1 MKNIATFSIIGFDPE
16 TEELGIA
23 VQSKFLGVGAVVPWA
38 KAGVG
43 AIATQAMAN
52 LHYGELGLEL
62 LERGYTAEE
71 TLQALIALD
80 QDHNQRQVGIVD
92 AKGNGATYTG
102 KDCFTY
108 AGGFSGENFA
118 CQGNILVGEDTV
130 ITLKDVFLSSNGNL
144 AERLV
149 NALDAAQNAGG
160 DKRGRQSAA
169 LLVVKEKG
177 SYGGYND
184 RAIDLRVDD
193 HPEPIKELQRLLKL
207 HEMYFQKT
215 KEEDKVPA
223 DHETIERLQT
233 SLRTLGYYKG
243 QLNGKYDED
252 TRNSFEQCCGVENF
266 EERLIP
272 GPWLDKNILEFLV
285 RKADELK

>member
-1 MKNIATFSIIGFDPE
+1 MKNIATFSIIGFDPA

-80 QDHNQRQVGIVD
+80 PDHEERQVGIVD
-92 AKGNGATYTG
+92 ASGNGISYTG
-102 KDCFTY
+102 KNCFSY
-108 AGGFSGENFA
+108 AGGLSGENFA
-118 CQGNILVGEDTV
+118 CQGNILANEETV
-130 ITLKDVFLSSNGNL
+130 LALKEVFLNSSGTL
-144 AERLV
+144 GERLV
-149 NALDAAQNAGG
+149 KALEAAQNAGG

-193 HPEPIKELQRLLKL
+193 HPQPIKELQRLLQL

-215 KEEDKVPA
+215 KEEEKLPA
-223 DHETIERLQT
+223 DHDYVERLQKA
-233 SLRTLGYYKG
+233 LDKLGYYKG
-243 QLNGKYDED
+243 PVHGRFDEE
-252 TRNSFEQCCGVENF
+252 TRKSYEQFCGVENF
-266 EERLIP
+266 EERMIS
-272 GPWLDKNILEFLV
+272 GNWLDKNVLAFLEK
-285 RKADELK
+285 KAEL

>member
-1 MKNIATFSIIGFDPE
+1 MKNIATFSIIGFDPV
-16 TEELGIA
+16 TKELGIA

-80 QDHNQRQVGIVD
+80 PDHEERQVGIVD
-92 AKGNGATYTG
+92 ASGNGVSYTG
-102 KDCFTY
+102 KNCFSY
-108 AGGFSGENFA
+108 AGGLSGEHFA
-118 CQGNILVGEDTV
+118 CQGNILVGEETV
-130 ITLKDVFLSSNGNL
+130 TALKEVFLSSSGTL

-149 NALDAAQNAGG
+149 SALDAAQNAGG

-193 HPEPIKELQRLLKL
+193 HPQPIKELQRLLQL

-215 KEEDKVPA
+215 KEEEKLPA
-223 DHETIERLQT
+223 DHNYVERLQKA
-233 SLRTLGYYKG
+233 LDKLGYYKG
-243 QLNGKYDED
+243 PVHGRFDEE
-252 TRNSFEQCCGVENF
+252 TRKSYEQFCGVENF
-266 EERLIP
+266 EERMIP
-272 GPWLDKNILEFLV
+272 GNWLDRNVLAFLEK
-285 RKADELK
+285 KAELS

>member
-1 MKNIATFSIIGFDPE
+1 MKNIATFSIIGFDPV
-16 TEELGIA
+16 TKELGIA

-80 QDHNQRQVGIVD
+80 PDHEERQVGIVD
-92 AKGNGATYTG
+92 ASGNGVSYTG
-102 KDCFTY
+102 KNCFSY
-108 AGGFSGENFA
+108 AGGLSGEYFA
-118 CQGNILVGEDTV
+118 CQGNILVGEETV
-130 ITLKDVFLSSNGNL
+130 TALKEVFLSSSGTL

-149 NALDAAQNAGG
+149 SALDAAQNAGG

-184 RAIDLRVDD
+184 RAIELRVDD
-193 HPEPIKELQRLLKL
+193 HPQPIKELQRLLQL

-215 KEEDKVPA
+215 KEEEKLPA
-223 DHETIERLQT
+223 DHDYVERLQKA
-233 SLRTLGYYKG
+233 LDKLGYYKG
-243 QLNGKYDED
+243 PVHGRFDEE
-252 TRNSFEQCCGVENF
+252 TIKSYEQFCGVENF
-266 EERLIP
+266 EERMIP
-272 GPWLDKNILEFLV
+272 GNWLDRNVLAFLEQ
-285 RKADELK
+285 KAELS

>member
-1 MKNIATFSIIGFDPE
+1 MKNIATFSIIGFDPA

-80 QDHNQRQVGIVD
+80 PDHEERQVGIVD
-92 AKGNGATYTG
+92 ASGNGISYTG
-102 KDCFTY
+102 KNCFSY
-108 AGGFSGENFA
+108 AGGLSGENFA
-118 CQGNILVGEDTV
+118 CQGNILANEETV
-130 ITLKDVFLSSNGNL
+130 LALKEVFLNSSGTIG
-144 AERLV
+144 ERLV
-149 NALDAAQNAGG
+149 KALEAAQNAGG

-193 HPEPIKELQRLLKL
+193 HPQPIKELQRLLQL

-215 KEEDKVPA
+215 KEEEKLPA
-223 DHETIERLQT
+223 DHDYVERLQKA
-233 SLRTLGYYKG
+233 LDKLGYYKG
-243 QLNGKYDED
+243 PVHGRFDEE
-252 TRNSFEQCCGVENF
+252 TRKSYEQFCGVENF
-266 EERLIP
+266 EERMIS
-272 GPWLDKNILEFLV
+272 GNWLDKNVLAFLEK
-285 RKADELK
+285 KAQL

>member
-1 MKNIATFSIIGFDPE
+1 MKNIATFSIIGFDPV

-71 TLQALIALD
+71 TLHALLALD
-80 QDHNQRQVGIVD
+80 PDHEERQVGIVD
-92 AKGNGATYTG
+92 ASGNGVSYTG
-102 KDCFTY
+102 KNCFSY
-108 AGGFSGENFA
+108 AGGLSGENFA
-118 CQGNILVGEDTV
+118 CQGNILVGEETV
-130 ITLKDVFLSSNGNL
+130 TALKEVFFNISGTL

-149 NALDAAQNAGG
+149 SALDAAQHAGG

-193 HPEPIKELQRLLKL
+193 HPQPIRELQRLLQL

-215 KEEDKVPA
+215 KEEEKLPA
-223 DHETIERLQT
+223 EHEYVEKLQK
-233 SLRTLGYYKG
+233 SLGKLGYYKG
-243 QLNGKYDED
+243 SMHGRYDEE
-252 TRNSFEQCCGVENF
+252 TRKSYEQFCGVENF
-266 EERLIP
+266 EERMIP
-272 GPWLDKNILEFLV
+272 GNWLDKNVLDFLEK
-285 RKADELK
+285 RAEQE

>member
-1 MKNIATFSIIGFDPE
+1 
-16 TEELGIA
+16 
-23 VQSKFLGVGAVVPWA
+23 
-38 KAGVG
+38 
-43 AIATQAMAN
+43 MAN

-80 QDHNQRQVGIVD
+80 PDHEERQVGIVD
-92 AKGNGATYTG
+92 ASGNGVSYTG
-102 KDCFTY
+102 KNCFSY
-108 AGGFSGENFA
+108 AGGLSGEHFA
-118 CQGNILVGEDTV
+118 CQGNILVGEETV
-130 ITLKDVFLSSNGNL
+130 TALKEVFLSSSGTL

-149 NALDAAQNAGG
+149 SALDAAQNAGG

-193 HPEPIKELQRLLKL
+193 HPQPIKELQRLLQL

-215 KEEDKVPA
+215 KEEEKLPA
-223 DHETIERLQT
+223 DHEYVERLQKA
-233 SLRTLGYYKG
+233 LHKLGYYKG
-243 QLNGKYDED
+243 SMHGRFDEE
-252 TRNSFEQCCGVENF
+252 TKESYEQFCGVENF
-266 EERLIP
+266 EERMIP
-272 GPWLDKNILEFLV
+272 GNWLDKNVLEFLEK
-285 RKADELK
+285 KAAVE

>member
-1 MKNIATFSIIGFDPE
+1 MKNIATFSIIGFDPA

-62 LERGYTAEE
+62 LERGYSAEE
-71 TLQALIALD
+71 TLKALIALD
-80 QDHNQRQVGIVD
+80 PDHEERQVGIVD
-92 AKGNGATYTG
+92 ARGNGITYTG
-102 KDCFTY
+102 KNCFSY
-108 AGGFSGENFA
+108 AGGFCGRNFA
-118 CQGNILVGEDTV
+118 CQGNILVGEETV
-130 ITLKDVFLSSNGNL
+130 TELREVFLSTKGTL

-149 NALDAAQNAGG
+149 SALDAAQNAGG

-177 SYGGYND
+177 SYVGYND

-207 HEMYFQKT
+207 HKMYFQKT
-215 KEEDKVPA
+215 KEEEKLSAEHNTVVK
-223 DHETIERLQT
+223 LQE
-233 SLRTLGYYKG
+233 SLGKLGYYSG
-243 QLNGKYDED
+243 PLNGEYDGE
-252 TRNSFEQCCGVENF
+252 TRKSYEQFCGVENF
-266 EERLIP
+266 EERMVK
-272 GPWLDKNILEFLV
+272 GPWLDRNVLEFLEK
-285 RKADELK
+285 KADDLK